1 MNIDSHKIVQYMVLF
16 SVPFLLIWC
25 HNWLHNHV
33 KQEINQELETG
44 HDETKEKIAVSL
56 ALFIGTIVLMLFFA
70 PSLPDIFNGYG
81 LFAIAFALISS
92 FLMSRFFLSVQL
104 KEMINQPILVKVL
117 IYKNFLMTLLFMVA
131 TELLVLYWLKEVN
144 IYAQEQ
150 FIAFVIS
157 YSVLIT
163 MGGIFLGFPK
173 QKGHLLHDEWHLTLI
188 TIIDP
193 IIIVFFAGILVKI
206 ILDMILYFL

>member
-1 MNIDSHKIVQYMVLF
+1 MNIDYHQIVQYMVLF

-33 KQEINQELETG
+33 EQEINQELAG
-44 HDETKEKIAVSL
+44 RKAKEQIAVSL

-70 PSLPDIFNGYG
+70 PSLPDIFNKYG

-92 FLMSRFFLSVQL
+92 FLTSRFFLPAQL
-104 KEMINQPILVKVL
+104 KEMINQPIFFKVL
-117 IYKNFLMTLLFMVA
+117 IYKNFLMTVLLMVA

-150 FIAFVIS
+150 FVAFVIG

-163 MGGIFLGFPK
+163 MSGIFLGFPK
-173 QKGHLLHDEWHLTLI
+173 QKGHILHDEWQLTLI

-206 ILDMILYFL
+206 FLDMILYFL